1 MALQYIDLQTLSSLI
16 FMMMIM
22 MMIMMMFSMMAS
34 PEERETKVIAYVYP
48 TEEKAKKKK
57 I

>member
-16 FMMMIM
+16 FMMMF
-22 MMIMMMFSMMAS
+22 MMMFSMMA

-48 TEEKAKKKK
+48 MEEKAKKKK

>member
-16 FMMMIM
+16 FMMMLM
-22 MMIMMMFSMMAS
+22 MMFMIMFSMMA
-34 PEERETKVIAYVYP
+34 PEERETKVIACVYP
-48 TEEKAKKKK
+48 MEEKAKKKK